1 MTGYCLTPCWHTITD
16 QHLADAFAHET
27 HCRRSP
33 DLQGIAPET
42 LVALTDEGRTM
53 VNAIIHG
60 WVRMLRLPPDERVLS
75 VARHLVWEVAPGTG
89 GCSGRGLGR
98 FWVGF
103 C

>member
-1 MTGYCLTPCWHTITD
+1 
-16 QHLADAFAHET
+16 
-27 HCRRSP
+27 
-33 DLQGIAPET
+33 
-42 LVALTDEGRTM
+42 M

-89 GCSGRGLGR
+89 GCSGSGLGL
-98 FWVGF
+98 FGVGF